1 MLQNHTFSELNQW
14 HKSMSLELRENKDSF
29 QRWSR
34 ISCWRHHQ

>member
-1 MLQNHTFSELNQW
+1 
-14 HKSMSLELRENKDSF
+14 MSLELRENKDSF